1 MATKVL
7 NRALKLTGE
16 KRTVGASKT
25 VITVVEVNAANE
37 ITRAHGATVPTD
49 ADKGYAVGCLFTDT
63 DAGVGAVVY
72 ANEGTALSCDFNIGV
87 PSGGDI
93 SSVVAGAGLTGGAT
107 SGAATLNVVNTDGK
121 ITVSADS
128 IDITAGGLVN
138 ADINASAAI
147 AGSKLA
153 LTGVI
158 TPAMENVAEAVT
170 ATADGLTTGII
181 AVTARFVTVTCD
193 DAAKIV
199 TLPASVVGK
208 VIKIKNG
215 ATGYEIR
222 TTAASSIK
230 INDVVSGSTNECAI
244 PATALV
250 TAECVSAT
258 EWVVTAVDK
267 LGAAIAALVPDSVA

>member
-1 MATKVL
+1 MKIL

-16 KRTVGASKT
+16 KKTIGAE
-25 VITVVEVNAANE
+25 VIWALEYNNE
-37 ITRAHGATVPTD
+37 NLISRCHGTTVPTD
-49 ADKGYAVGCLFTDT
+49 GGAGYAVGCLFTDDDGT
-63 DAGVGAVVY
+63 TGATVY
-72 ANEGTALSCDFNIGV
+72 ANEGSATSCDFNIGV

-93 SSVVAGAGLTGGAT
+93 TSVVAGAGLTGGAT
-107 SGAATLNVVNTDGK
+107 SGVATLNVVNTDGK
-121 ITVSADS
+121 ITVGADS
-128 IDITAGGLVN
+128 IDITAGSLVN

-170 ATADGLTTGII
+170 ATALGDGTGLI

-193 DAAKIV
+193 DANKIV

-208 VIKIKNG
+208 SIKLWNG

-230 INDVVSGSTNECAI
+230 INDVVSGSTNELAI
-244 PATALV
+244 PANTLV
-250 TAECVSAT
+250 TATCVSAT
-258 EWVVTAVDK
+258 EWNVTALTK
-267 LGAAIAALVPDSVA
+267 LGAVVAALVPDAV